1 MDLTQ
6 GTEKEKRDRAK
17 KMMLWFGIISL
28 IMSFAGLTSA
38 VIIRSREEDW
48 INGFELPSAFAISCL
63 AVIISS
69 ITFFL
74 ARRMMKSDKKEL
86 TSVLLV
92 ATFLLGIFFI
102 YNQFK
107 GFQQIIDAGYHFTG
121 PSSSVTTSFI
131 YVIAMLHIAH
141 VVAGLISITVV
152 LVKNFMGKYSSKNML
167 GIELSEN
174 FWHFVGML
182 WIFLFLFLNYF
193 EEIIAFF
200 N

>member
-38 VIIRSREEDW
+38 VIIRSKEEDW
-48 INGFELPSAFAISCL
+48 IDGFELPSAFALSCL
-63 AVIISS
+63 AVVLSS
-69 ITFFL
+69 LTFYF
-74 ARRMMKSDKKEL
+74 AKRMMKSDKRAI

-102 YNQFK
+102 VNQFK
-107 GFQQIIDAGYHFTG
+107 GFQQIIDAGYYFTG

-141 VVAGLISITVV
+141 VVVGLISITIV

-174 FWHFVGML
+174 FWHFVGAL

-200 N
+200 S